1 MRQFGIAVAIA
12 AGAVVMAL
20 SPLPAAAQGKPSTP
34 PKRILLVTTTD
45 GFRHASVPLLERVI
59 RQMAHDTGEFTIVST
74 TDSPDYPEAEYFRTV
89 AQRNAA
95 HGATPND
102 LPPINNNFF
111 GPIATPAQYAALDKM
126 NDAIAGP
133 EKAAAEAAQKLTQA
147 MDAVPSDPGA
157 VGAAQREQAAAEA
170 QLAQAR
176 WQAVQQMQAS
186 PARLDRDQIA
196 ALAKMA
202 SQAPGGALDDFQS
215 GGVTMVPVLAGA
227 GRGGFG
233 AGARPAASAP
243 LTAAQQSA
251 VAAVSA
257 SLRQPQQA
265 VASARAALADAEF
278 DPATTAASLQSKVE
292 ALQAAGRAL
301 ASARAAALAKLESS
315 PESAPARLSPA
326 QAQDA
331 VNGGGR
337 GGFGRGG
344 FGGRG
349 ANPTASAVAKVLQQ
363 YMNPKALQNY
373 DAVIFASTTGE
384 LPIPD
389 PAAFFQWIRA
399 GHGFIGI
406 HSATDTLH
414 RTPAYIQMI
423 GGEFADHG
431 MFHPAMPVQN
441 VDPGSPITAGWGSS
455 RRLTEEFYLFKNFDP
470 AKVHLLLAMRNQ
482 PYSKK
487 PGLYPVS
494 WIKMYG
500 KGRVFYTSLGHRDDV
515 VLPHAVIGDEE
526 FKVRY
531 NQAPV
536 AEAFQHELL
545 QGIRWATGLIQA
557 DATPGNVP

>member
-1 MRQFGIAVAIA
+1 MRKIGIAAAIA
-12 AGAVVMAL
+12 AGAVVLTL
-20 SPLPAAAQGKPSTP
+20 SPLPAVAQGAPSAH
-34 PKRILLVTTTD
+34 PKRILLVTTTV

-59 RQMAHDTGEFTIVST
+59 RQMAQETGEFTIVST
-74 TDSPDYPEAEYFRTV
+74 TDSPDYPEADYFRTV

-111 GPIATPAQYAALDKM
+111 GPIATPAQYAALDKV
-126 NDAIAGP
+126 NEAIAGA
-133 EKAAAEAAQKLTQA
+133 EKAAAEAAQKLTRA
-147 MDAVPSDPGA
+147 MDDVPADSGA
-157 VGAAQREQAAAEA
+157 VDAALREQAAAEA
-170 QLAQAR
+170 QLARAR
-176 WQAVQQMQAS
+176 WQAVHQMQAS
-186 PARLDRDQIA
+186 PARLDRGQIA
-196 ALAKMA
+196 ALVKVA
-202 SQAPGGALDDFQS
+202 SQAPGGELDDFES
-215 GGVTMVPVLAGA
+215 GGVTMIPVLAGA
-227 GRGGFG
+227 GGGGLG
-233 AGARPAASAP
+233 AGAPPAAGAP
-243 LTAAQQSA
+243 LTTAQQSA
-251 VAAVSA
+251 VAAMMA
-257 SLRQPQQA
+257 SLQPPQQA
-265 VASARAALADAEF
+265 MAAARAALADAEF
-278 DPATTAASLQSKVE
+278 DPATTEAGLQSKIAAV
-292 ALQAAGRAL
+292 QAAGRTL
-301 ASARAAALAKLESS
+301 ARAHAAALAEIESS
-315 PESAPARLSPA
+315 PARLSAA
-326 QAQDA
+326 QAQEA
-331 VNGGGR
+331 VSRPRR

-344 FGGRG
+344 PGRG
-349 ANPTASAVAKVLQQ
+349 ANPTDSAVAKVLQQ
-363 YMNPKALQNY
+363 YLNPNALRNY

-389 PAAFFQWIRA
+389 KAAFFQWIRE

-414 RTPAYIQMI
+414 HTPAYIQMI

-455 RRLTEEFYLFKNFDP
+455 RTITEEFYLFKNFDP

-482 PYSKK
+482 PYSKQ

-515 VLPHAVIGDEE
+515 ILPHAVIGDEE

-536 AEAFQHELL
+536 AEAFQQELL

-557 DATPGNVP
+557 DATPGNVR